1 MAIKYKG
8 KSLSPREQKAK
19 VMEWTGW
26 SSKKYRREYDKLRN
40 RTRNHERATGAERG
54 AINAADL
61 LAREARRQY
70 YAARGVGSNTPTNL
84 FTAISQTTSASTGRE
99 LLQSTRAKISE
110 VAIAA
115 TERQFHG
122 LLSSSKFGSSLAAD
136 IAAARVGKISAAEL
150 ARRAREYGAQSTAL
164 RERTDAARKAEKMR
178 GLDWWRWT
186 NIES

>member
-8 KSLSPREQKAK
+8 KSLPPREQKAK
-19 VMEWTGW
+19 IMQWTGW
-26 SSKKYRREYDKLRN
+26 SSKEYRREYDKLRN
-40 RTRNHERATGAERG
+40 RTRNYERATGMERG
-54 AINAADL
+54 TINIGDM

-70 YAARGVGSNTPTNL
+70 YAARGVGNNTPTNL
-84 FTAISQTTSASTGRE
+84 FMAISQTTSASTGRE
-99 LLQSTRAKISE
+99 LSQSTRAKISE
-110 VAIAA
+110 VAISA

-122 LLSSSKFGSSLAAD
+122 LLSSSKFGVALSED
-136 IAAARVGKISAAEL
+136 IAAARAGKISAAEL

-164 RERTDAARKAEKMR
+164 RERTTAACNKEKSN